1 MDNSHDT
8 IRDQALYYQQDLR
21 IPMTFLTLVYHGA
34 GFQQEPK
41 HLAGLA
47 RTTSKTL
54 FRGTP
59 SLSREEIS
67 RKLDLLGAIV
77 EANASETDFY
87 ITISCFSKNL
97 AEVLALVRSA
107 IGEATFPE
115 EELANVKKQELNSM
129 DAALQE
135 PEHVLSSANEF
146 TLFGKDSMG
155 KIGSRSA
162 VTKITRQDVLGYLH
176 AARRTSVLYTT
187 VITDLTRD
195 GIEELLRPIWRER
208 ERDGFLLKPE
218 REYLDV
224 EGLGAVIVDSKD
236 ATNDRLMWSH
246 RGIGATDERRFDLSL
261 IIDALGSFEGF
272 LFDELRNKQGWC
284 YGAYAYIMQ
293 ATARQGR
300 IAYYSD
306 PSSSSSEKLIP
317 ALLGFLTTFQDEK
330 NFLDRF
336 ADRNEAFKNRYPYQL
351 DLKKKLSNEVHRD
364 RYGIPILGREEY
376 NRCID
381 AVTPA
386 TARKVIGEL
395 FNPKNLTMVFY
406 GDAERLSGI
415 VGRLDPPVKVEIL
428 EKEALVS

>member
-1 MDNSHDT
+1 MDNSRDT
-8 IRDQALYYQQDLR
+8 IRDRALYYQQDPR
-21 IPMTFLTLVYHGA
+21 VPMTWLTLVYHGG

-47 RTTSKTL
+47 RAAAKSL

-59 SLSREEIS
+59 SLTREAIS

-97 AEVLALVRSA
+97 GEVLAVVRSA
-107 IGEATFPE
+107 IAEATCPE
-115 EELANVKKQELNSM
+115 EELAKVKKQELNSM
-129 DAALQE
+129 EAALQE
-135 PEHVLSSANEF
+135 PEHVLSSANEY
-146 TLFGKDSMG
+146 TLFGKNAMG
-155 KIGSRSA
+155 KIGSRSSVA
-162 VTKITRQDVLGYLH
+162 NITREDVLGYLD
-176 AARRTSVLYTT
+176 AARRTSVLYATA
-187 VITDLTRD
+187 ITDITRE
-195 GIEELLRPIWRER
+195 GIEELLRPLFQER
-208 ERDGFLLKPE
+208 GRDGFVLKPE
-218 REYLDV
+218 REYCDA
-224 EGLGAVIVDSKD
+224 EGLEAVIVDSKG

-261 IIDALGSFEGF
+261 VIDALGSFEGF

-293 ATARQGR
+293 ATGRQGR

-306 PSSSSSEKLIP
+306 PSSASSEKLIP
-317 ALLGFLTTFQDEK
+317 ALLGFLSTFQDEK
-330 NFLDRF
+330 NFIDRF
-336 ADRNEAFKNRYPYQL
+336 ADRNATFKNRYPYQL

-376 NRCID
+376 NRRID
-381 AVTPA
+381 AVTSA
-386 TARKVIGEL
+386 TARTVIGEL
-395 FNPKNLTMVFY
+395 FNPKNFTMVFY

-415 VGRLDPPVKVEIL
+415 IGRLGRPVKMAL
-428 EKEALVS
+428 LDKESLVS